1 MASDTKEKHKDVKDS
16 MQKERRSFLKKT
28 AYAAPA
34 LIVLGQLARPTTAK
48 AAGLESGPPPAPGNG
63 RPW

>member
-1 MASDTKEKHKDVKDS
+1 MALAAKENHEEAKKK

-34 LIVLGQLARPTTAK
+34 LIVLGQLAGPTRAN
-48 AAGLESGPPPAPGNG
+48 AESSIPK
-63 RPW
+63 PWGQQ